1 MRRLVP
7 YGWLLFIGISWGAT
21 QPLTKI
27 AVSSGYQPLG
37 LIFWQMSIS
46 AVVLGLVNMI
56 RRRPLPINRRV
67 VPFYLAIAL
76 IGTIIPNAASYKAYT
91 VLPAGIMALLLSLI
105 PMIAFPIALMFG
117 LDQGRGDHSHISN
130 APNMQRIDP
139 LSAAIGQRPRDR
151 RSDDR
156 GPQ

>member
-105 PMIAFPIALMFG
+105 PMIAF
-117 LDQGRGDHSHISN
+117 SN
-130 APNMQRIDP
+130 SFDVWPGS
-139 LSAAIGQRPRDR
+139 L
-151 RSDDR
+151 
-156 GPQ
+156 

>member
-21 QPLTKI
+21 QPLAKI

-56 RRRPLPINRRV
+56 RGRPLPINRRV

-91 VLPAGIMALLLSLI
+91 VLPAGDHGPAFIIDSNDCFSNCFDVWPGSL
-105 PMIAFPIALMFG
+105 
-117 LDQGRGDHSHISN
+117 
-130 APNMQRIDP
+130 
-139 LSAAIGQRPRDR
+139 
-151 RSDDR
+151 
-156 GPQ
+156 